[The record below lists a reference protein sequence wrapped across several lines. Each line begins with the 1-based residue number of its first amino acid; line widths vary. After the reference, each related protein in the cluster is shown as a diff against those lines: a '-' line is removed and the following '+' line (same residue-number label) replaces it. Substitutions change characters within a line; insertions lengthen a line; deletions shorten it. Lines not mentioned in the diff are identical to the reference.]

1 MLDTQRLAVFA
12 AVVQAGSISRA
23 AQKLNVDKSVVSR
36 QLARL
41 EADLGSKLLQRSTRR
56 MALTEIGS
64 LLYDEARRI
73 DQALANIE
81 HLADQYR
88 GEVRGKL
95 TVSCSFASRRLMVPL
110 VIEFSSRYPEV
121 DVSLQM
127 DDRMVDLIAEQID
140 VAIRASQLPDS
151 TLIARKLADSP
162 RVLVAAP
169 AYIERHGAP
178 QEPADLKTHA
188 CLVYAIGRRAR
199 DEWRFVGPDGAGHM
213 VRVHG
218 RIQVNDGGSLV
229 DAACAG
235 VGLMLIDRVLVEQ
248 DLAEGRLVALMPRF
262 QPPHGPPIYAVYP
275 ARDGLAPKTA
285 AFVSFLQQ
293 QRWARVDTQLRSD

>member
-1 MLDTQRLAVFA
+1 MLDPQRLAVFA

-23 AQKLNVDKSVVSR
+23 ATKLNVDKSVVSR

-41 EADLGSKLLQRSTRR
+41 EADLGSKLIQRSTRR
-56 MALTEIGS
+56 MALTEIGA
-64 LLYDEARRI
+64 LLFDEARRI

-95 TVSCSFASRRLMVPL
+95 TVSCSFASRRLMVPV
-110 VIEFSSRYPEV
+110 VIAFSSRFPEV

-162 RVLVAAP
+162 RVLVASP
-169 AYIERHGAP
+169 AYLERHGAP
-178 QEPADLKTHA
+178 QDPAELKKHA
-188 CLVYAIGRRAR
+188 CLVYAVGRRAR
-199 DEWRFVGPDGAGHM
+199 DEWRFVGPDGEQT
-213 VRVHG
+213 VRVRG

-235 VGLMLIDRVLVEQ
+235 VGIMLIDRLLVEQ
-248 DLAEGRLVALMPRF
+248 DLADGRLVALLPQF
-262 QPPHGPPIYAVYP
+262 KPPHGPPVYAVYP

-285 AFVSFLQQ
+285 AFVSFLQE
-293 QRWARVDTQLRSD
+293 QRWARIE

>member
-1 MLDTQRLAVFA
+1 MLDPQRLAVFA

-41 EADLGSKLLQRSTRR
+41 EADLGSKLIQRSTRR
-56 MALTEIGS
+56 MALTEIGA
-64 LLYDEARRI
+64 LLLDEAQRI

-88 GEVRGKL
+88 GQVRGKL

-110 VIEFSSRYPEV
+110 VIEFSGRYPEV

-151 TLIARKLADSP
+151 TLVARKLADSP

-169 AYIERHGAP
+169 DYLARHGAP
-178 QEPADLKTHA
+178 QHPAELKSHA
-188 CLVYAIGRRAR
+188 CLVYAVGKRAR
-199 DEWRFVGPDGAGHM
+199 DEWRFNGPDGTAQV
-213 VRVHG
+213 VRVQG

-235 VGLMLIDRVLVEQ
+235 VGIMLIDRLLVEQ
-248 DLAEGRLVALMPRF
+248 DLAAGRLVALLPQF
-262 QPPHGPPIYAVYP
+262 VPPHGPPVYAVYP
-275 ARDGLAPKTA
+275 ARDGLAPKTS
-285 AFVSFLQQ
+285 AFVSFLLEQP
-293 QRWARVDTQLRSD
+293 WARA

>member
-12 AVVQAGSISRA
+12 AIVQAGSISRA
-23 AQKLNVDKSVVSR
+23 ALKLNLDKSVVSR

-41 EADLGSKLLQRSTRR
+41 ETELGSKLIQRSTRR

-64 LLYDEARRI
+64 MLFDEARRI

-81 HLADQYR
+81 QLADQYR

-110 VIEFSSRYPEV
+110 VIEFSRHYPEV

-127 DDRMVDLIAEQID
+127 DDRLVDLIAEQID
-140 VAIRASQLPDS
+140 VAIRASQLADS
-151 TLIARKLADSP
+151 TLVARKLADSP

-169 AYIERHGAP
+169 AYIERHGT
-178 QEPADLKTHA
+178 PASPAELKKHA
-188 CLVYAIGRRAR
+188 CLVYAVGTRAR
-199 DEWRFVGPDGAGHM
+199 DEWRFVGPDGEQS
-213 VRVHG
+213 VRVRG
-218 RIQVNDGGSLV
+218 RLQVNDGGSLV

-235 VGLMLIDRVLVEQ
+235 VGITLIDRLLVEQ
-248 DLAEGRLVALMPRF
+248 DLAEGRLVALLPQYR
-262 QPPHGPPIYAVYP
+262 PPHGPPVYAVYP
-275 ARDGLAPKTA
+275 ARAGLAPKTA
-285 AFVSFLQQ
+285 AFVAFLQQ
-293 QRWARVDTQLRSD
+293 QTWAKTD